1 MVTEIWDFFGTRVVS
16 SGVCCGAREYVGVG
30 VEQTQGARRRQRV
43 RMPAAAFTLLYIDA
57 VLPVQRTVH
66 TDKKSEH
73 SCSRHKGR
81 DPTYL
86 LTLPRPVLED
96 NGRWIRRWRR
106 VGDAFHLTR
115 QRKLLPPRCD
125 QQCGLCSKIWCHNTN
140 EAMSDCLGFELFS
153 NAAVNHARR
162 CM

>member
-1 MVTEIWDFFGTRVVS
+1 
-16 SGVCCGAREYVGVG
+16 
-30 VEQTQGARRRQRV
+30 V
-43 RMPAAAFTLLYIDA
+43 RMPVAAFVLLCVDA

-86 LTLPRPVLED
+86 LALPRPVLED

-125 QQCGLCSKIWCHNTN
+125 RQLSTDKQAKNIIWYPTKRPHRETQHCNASNSATSTNLHNILDL
-140 EAMSDCLGFELFS
+140 MRLVHSP
-153 NAAVNHARR
+153 VRIR
-162 CM
+162 Q